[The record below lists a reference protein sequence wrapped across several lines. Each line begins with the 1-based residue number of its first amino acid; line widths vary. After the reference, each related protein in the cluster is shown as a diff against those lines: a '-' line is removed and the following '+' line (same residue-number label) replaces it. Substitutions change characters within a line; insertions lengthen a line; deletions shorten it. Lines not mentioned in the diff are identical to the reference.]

1 MRSHLVLLML
11 HLFLLKDHCVAASDD
26 DSAKQSNCDGAQCKK
41 GTAAAMT
48 QKKFTK
54 L

>member
-1 MRSHLVLLML
+1 MQSHLLML
-11 HLFLLKDHCVAASDD
+11 MLLFLLKDHCVVTSDD

-41 GTAAAMT
+41 GTAAAMK